1 MSQDN
6 QPQWNP
12 SPDNS
17 SWQQPLQPQQPQY
30 DQSQWQQQ
38 QYGQPQWQQPNQYN
52 QYNQPQYGANQYNV
66 PSYAQVQ
73 PQADNNGNFFMRWI
87 MMRLAMRVAFL
98 VIGLMLCGGC
108 ALFVFL
114 ATMAQH

>member
-6 QPQWNP
+6 QPQWYS

-17 SWQQPLQPQQPQY
+17 SWQQPPQTQY
-30 DQSQWQQQ
+30 DQSQWQQP
-38 QYGQPQWQQPNQYN
+38 QYGQPQWQQPDQYNQYS
-52 QYNQPQYGANQYNV
+52 QYNQPQYGANQFNV

-73 PQADNNGNFFMRWI
+73 PQADNTGNFFMRWI
-87 MMRLAMRVAFL
+87 MMRLAFRLVFL

-114 ATMAQH
+114 SVMVQH

>member
-6 QPQWNP
+6 QPPWNP

-17 SWQQPLQPQQPQY
+17 SWQQPPQSQQPQQTQY
-30 DQSQWQQQ
+30 DQSQWQQP
-38 QYGQPQWQQPNQYN
+38 QYGQPQWQQPN

-73 PQADNNGNFFMRWI
+73 PQADNTSNFFMRWI
-87 MMRLAMRVAFL
+87 MMRLAIRVAFL

-114 ATMAQH
+114 ATMAHP